1 MTAKE
6 IREQADHCR
15 GRAHEMR
22 AAAAMMTDTL
32 CKSTLMA
39 IANGYDTQADRL
51 ASRLDPGPGR
61 WDVAVA

>member
-1 MTAKE
+1 MTARE

-15 GRAHEMR
+15 DRAHEMR
-22 AAAAMMTDTL
+22 AAAALMTDTL

-51 ASRLDPGPGR
+51 TSRLAPGAGR
-61 WDVAVA
+61 WDVALA